1 MCVCV
6 CLSVHICQI
15 SIAFLQLYYSSHGI
29 WSYVCVVYMYKCVC
43 VCVCVYVC
51 KGGVYFNIVSQE
63 SISSDFIPSPPP
75 CFSFYLC
82 PVFPF
87 RPLSTGEQGSF
98 VLAEY
103 GVAVCDIPMSGNVT
117 DVGHFHGFYCT

>member
-1 MCVCV
+1 MISVCVCV
-6 CLSVHICQI
+6 SVCTYLSDIHCFSTTVLFVPWYMVICMCCV
-15 SIAFLQLYYSSHGI
+15 
-29 WSYVCVVYMYKCVC
+29 YVQVC

-75 CFSFYLC
+75 YFSFYLC

-103 GVAVCDIPMSGNVT
+103 CCV
-117 DVGHFHGFYCT
+117 